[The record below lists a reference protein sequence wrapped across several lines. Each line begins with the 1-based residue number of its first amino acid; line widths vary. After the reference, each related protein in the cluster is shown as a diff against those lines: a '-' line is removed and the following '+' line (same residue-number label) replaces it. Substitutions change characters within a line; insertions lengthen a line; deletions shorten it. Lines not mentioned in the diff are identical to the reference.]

1 MDWTLLILHLGGH
14 ATPLF
19 APLRDDSIN
28 GAVATLVP
36 RAFSTFILMRLN
48 GYDYYTTYFSWDKM
62 AEQEEEVDEE
72 FLNGAS
78 LLASALKSQGVEYMF
93 GVVGIPVIE
102 IAGAAQV
109 EGIKYIGMRNE
120 QAVRNSPSS

>member
-1 MDWTLLILHLGGH
+1 
-14 ATPLF
+14 
-19 APLRDDSIN
+19 
-28 GAVATLVP
+28 
-36 RAFSTFILMRLN
+36 
-48 GYDYYTTYFSWDKM
+48 M
-62 AEQEEEVDEE
+62 AEQEDEVDEE

-102 IAGAAQV
+102 IAGAAQA

-120 QAVRNSPSS
+120 QAVRNSPFQINACPVPWVILLSSKASLATFFSLHSYG

>member
-1 MDWTLLILHLGGH
+1 MQE
-14 ATPLF
+14 
-19 APLRDDSIN
+19 
-28 GAVATLVP
+28 
-36 RAFSTFILMRLN
+36 
-48 GYDYYTTYFSWDKM
+48 YDCYTSNSWDKM
-62 AEQEEEVDEE
+62 AEQGEEEE

-102 IAGAAQV
+102 IAGAAQA

-120 QAVRNSPSS
+120 QAVRNSSSFTCHFILFDISS

>member
-1 MDWTLLILHLGGH
+1 
-14 ATPLF
+14 
-19 APLRDDSIN
+19 
-28 GAVATLVP
+28 
-36 RAFSTFILMRLN
+36 
-48 GYDYYTTYFSWDKM
+48 M

-102 IAGAAQV
+102 IAVAAQA

-120 QAVRNSPSS
+120 QAVRNSPALTGYFILCYSQTSLYVYLHNIGKSGGILLARVEQLVI

>member
-1 MDWTLLILHLGGH
+1 
-14 ATPLF
+14 
-19 APLRDDSIN
+19 
-28 GAVATLVP
+28 
-36 RAFSTFILMRLN
+36 
-48 GYDYYTTYFSWDKM
+48 M
-62 AEQEEEVDEE
+62 AEQEDEVDEE

-102 IAGAAQV
+102 IAGAAQA

-120 QAVRNSPSS
+120 QAVRKRTRPLRSVPYESFHSF

>member
-1 MDWTLLILHLGGH
+1 MQE
-14 ATPLF
+14 
-19 APLRDDSIN
+19 
-28 GAVATLVP
+28 
-36 RAFSTFILMRLN
+36 
-48 GYDYYTTYFSWDKM
+48 YDCYTSNSWDKM
-62 AEQEEEVDEE
+62 AEQEEE

-102 IAGAAQV
+102 IAGAAQA

-120 QAVRNSPSS
+120 QAVRNSSSFTCHFILFDISS

>member
-1 MDWTLLILHLGGH
+1 MRMKDYMTVTPRTIL
-14 ATPLF
+14 
-19 APLRDDSIN
+19 
-28 GAVATLVP
+28 V
-36 RAFSTFILMRLN
+36 
-48 GYDYYTTYFSWDKM
+48 DKM
-62 AEQEEEVDEE
+62 AEQEDEVDEE

-102 IAGAAQV
+102 IAGAAQA

-120 QAVRNSPSS
+120 QAVRNSASSLPSSMGYFNSFF

>member
-1 MDWTLLILHLGGH
+1 
-14 ATPLF
+14 
-19 APLRDDSIN
+19 
-28 GAVATLVP
+28 
-36 RAFSTFILMRLN
+36 
-48 GYDYYTTYFSWDKM
+48 M
-62 AEQEEEVDEE
+62 AEQEVDEE

-102 IAGAAQV
+102 IAGAAQA

-120 QAVRNSPSS
+120 QAVSNSPVFRSVPCPMGYFIIKLKCYYAKIASFKSDPF

>member
-1 MDWTLLILHLGGH
+1 
-14 ATPLF
+14 
-19 APLRDDSIN
+19 
-28 GAVATLVP
+28 
-36 RAFSTFILMRLN
+36 
-48 GYDYYTTYFSWDKM
+48 M
-62 AEQEEEVDEE
+62 AEQEDEVDEE

-102 IAGAAQV
+102 IAGAAQA

-120 QAVRNSPSS
+120 QAVRNPASKFSVLWVISFFLISC

>member
-1 MDWTLLILHLGGH
+1 MQE
-14 ATPLF
+14 
-19 APLRDDSIN
+19 
-28 GAVATLVP
+28 
-36 RAFSTFILMRLN
+36 
-48 GYDYYTTYFSWDKM
+48 YDCYTSNSWDKM
-62 AEQEEEVDEE
+62 AEQEVQE

-102 IAGAAQV
+102 IAGAAQA

-120 QAVRNSPSS
+120 QAVRNSSSFTCHFILFDISS

>member
-1 MDWTLLILHLGGH
+1 
-14 ATPLF
+14 
-19 APLRDDSIN
+19 
-28 GAVATLVP
+28 
-36 RAFSTFILMRLN
+36 
-48 GYDYYTTYFSWDKM
+48 M
-62 AEQEEEVDEE
+62 AEQEDEVDEE

-102 IAGAAQV
+102 IAGAAQA

-120 QAVRNSPSS
+120 QAVRNSPFHINALLHGLFHYPVKPQ